1 MDDGRPLHDPAA
13 DPVTQCR
20 SLLDAATARFH
31 AGEIRASADLALQ
44 ASSLAVEAGRG
55 DLVAEAA
62 LVMPG
67 VPDATTAAAVERMCR
82 EALGSVDPTDRPLR
96 ARIHAQLAVALHLRD
111 RLDEAEEQAERAV
124 ALAEGIG
131 DPGASAAALH
141 ARLLTIAGLG
151 RAAEQLELSDR
162 MLDAAT
168 AAGSVDAELQA
179 RVWRFDA
186 LLRLGRTTEAGHEAD
201 SLDVLAARADEP
213 LVRWNARLARAGLFH
228 AVGRLREAEELA
240 RSARTSLPP
249 SQRHQAEPL
258 FVAQLMLIAT
268 DRGVE
273 PPEIEMARGFAVGAP
288 AIAVAMTG
296 RYDLERGDLA
306 SARSS
311 FEAVRPRLDEI
322 RLDRRGLPTLTAA
335 AELAVAFDDPGV
347 GAVLHA
353 RLAPFD
359 GLLIASTVGA
369 VGPVAYFLARLETL
383 LEWHDDAVGHA
394 EAAVDLAARADFG
407 PWLARARLATADAL
421 LARGAAGDRERARR
435 AATVALVGARQLG
448 MEALVGR
455 GRALLDGLVASPRLS
470 PREREVAALVA
481 GGASNREIAE
491 ALVISERTAETHVQN
506 ILAKLGVHSRTQI
519 VAWAAGQGIVGDR
532 PGT

>member
-1 MDDGRPLHDPAA
+1 M
-13 DPVTQCR
+13 TQCR

-82 EALGSVDPTDRPLR
+82 QALGLGGPDRSSAPGPDPRPAGRRPPSAGPARRGGGAGGASGR
-96 ARIHAQLAVALHLRD
+96 AGR
-111 RLDEAEEQAERAV
+111 
-124 ALAEGIG
+124 GIE

-273 PPEIEMARGFAVGAP
+273 PPEIELARGFAVGAP

-455 GRALLDGLVASPRLS
+455 GRALLDGFVASPRLS

-491 ALVISERTAETHVQN
+491 ALFISERTAETHVQN